1 MNATASKLNFKLK
14 LERYFQRKYLT
25 HLFPTLHTRR
35 PNTQWAGYSKG
46 LPCTLSLVTLSLLSS
61 NLTMSASSCFYTDS
75 CVSLQQLWRSSS
87 TEWARSRVQPQDCKN
102 KTTNTTAQQ
111 RTHKAFPKSQLM
123 SSPSLVPPYFTLSL
137 YSFAFTLPNIAFT
150 ATIYNRI
157 TTRSTV
163 FIYLGISTTWL
174 FPAQRPS
181 NDFVWIWMNSNSIL
195 KLLSF
200 QLRWETLQFLA
211 ATDLSPEATSW
222 TLSCSLGIQ
231 RIFPVTY

>member
-137 YSFAFTLPNIAFT
+137 YIIPTLPLQLQSIIESQLEAQCSF
-150 ATIYNRI
+150 IL
-157 TTRSTV
+157 V
-163 FIYLGISTTWL
+163 FPLPG
-174 FPAQRPS
+174 
-181 NDFVWIWMNSNSIL
+181 
-195 KLLSF
+195 SF
-200 QLRWETLQFLA
+200 QHRGLQMTLY
-211 ATDLSPEATSW
+211 EYEW
-222 TLSCSLGIQ
+222 TVIL
-231 RIFPVTY
+231 F